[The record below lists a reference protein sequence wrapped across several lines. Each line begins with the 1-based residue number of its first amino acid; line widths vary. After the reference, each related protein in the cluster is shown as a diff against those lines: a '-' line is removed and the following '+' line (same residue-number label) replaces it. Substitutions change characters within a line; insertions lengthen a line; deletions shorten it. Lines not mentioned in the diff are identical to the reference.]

1 MEISRIQLSKTLEVP
16 FRCDLYV
23 LNAIQ
28 NQYGT
33 IETFERE
40 LVGMYPKEGS
50 DSMEEGAYEM
60 REPSIMAL
68 LFALPMM
75 VREGFRA
82 EKEENGRD
90 IPDMNDMQLVL
101 NIRRDYRL
109 IADDIHEEMRRCFGV
124 KKKKSPEARKT
135 ILGKI
140 RKLISGTYRSSA

>member
-1 MEISRIQLSKTLEVP
+1 MEIARIKLSDALEVP

-23 LNAIQ
+23 LHAIQ
-28 NQYGT
+28 NKYGT
-33 IETFERE
+33 IEAFERE
-40 LVGMYPKEGS
+40 LVGMYRKKGS
-50 DSMEEGAYEM
+50 DGTSEDAYEM
-60 REPSIMAL
+60 REPSIKAV

-109 IADDIHEEMRRCFGV
+109 IANDIHEELRRCFGV
-124 KKKKSPEARKT
+124 KKKKSPGRKKS
-135 ILGKI
+135 ILT
-140 RKLISGTYRSSA
+140 RLRRLTSHISRSSV

>member
-33 IETFERE
+33 IEAFERE
-40 LVGMYPKEGS
+40 LVGMYPKEDS
-50 DSMEEGAYEM
+50 DSAGDAYEM
-60 REPSIMAL
+60 REPSIKAL

-109 IADDIHEEMRRCFGV
+109 IADDIHEELRRCFGV
-124 KKKKSPEARKT
+124 KKKSPKAQKT

>member
-33 IETFERE
+33 IEAFERE

-50 DSMEEGAYEM
+50 DSAAEDAYEM
-60 REPSIMAL
+60 REPSIKAL

-109 IADDIHEEMRRCFGV
+109 IADDIHEELRRCFGV
-124 KKKKSPEARKT
+124 KKKKNPKVRKT
-135 ILGKI
+135 IPERIK
-140 RKLISGTYRSSA
+140 KLISGIYRSSV